1 MVRAIHSR
9 GSSHLDR
16 NCTTIDVMD
25 IILFDTVS
33 FLGVAIVVA
42 IVARRMGLPYTVGLV
57 LAGIGLALTGLETG
71 ALLTHDF
78 IFDVILPPLLFEA
91 ALSIH
96 WRELRRDMLPVVVL
110 STLGVVISAVVVAA
124 GLVELLAWPA
134 APAVVFGVLIAATD
148 PIAVLAMFKDTG
160 IKGRL
165 RLLVESE
172 SLFNDGVAA
181 VLFALVLTWAEATG
195 IGPPTA
201 AAVSRALILMT
212 GGGILVGIACGGA
225 AIALAGRT
233 SDHLVEAT
241 LTAVAAYGS
250 FLLAE
255 NFHFSGVLATVAAGL
270 LMGNLGVLREDE
282 RPKIFSPNGRSFVI
296 GLWEFAAFIANSL
309 IFLLIG
315 LRVAAMPFTGIG
327 VSALLV
333 AIGLVLAGR
342 ALTVYPLCLLFRSST
357 WAIPLY
363 EQHVLWWGGLRG
375 ALALALA
382 LALPPSFPLYNE
394 ILITAFGVVVFS
406 VVVQGLTMP
415 LLLRKLSLLPKN

>member
-1 MVRAIHSR
+1 
-9 GSSHLDR
+9 
-16 NCTTIDVMD
+16 MD
-25 IILFDTVS
+25 SVLTHTVN

-42 IVARRMGLPYTVGLV
+42 IIARRMGLPYTVGLV
-57 LAGIGLALTGLETG
+57 LTGIGLAVTGLETG
-71 ALLTHDF
+71 AMLTHDF

-110 STLGVVISAVVVAA
+110 STVGVVISAVVVAA
-124 GLVELLAWPA
+124 GMVEFLAWPA

-181 VLFALVLTWAEATG
+181 VLFALVLTWAQETDVG
-195 IGPPTA
+195 QLTTA
-201 AAVSRALILMT
+201 VVPRALALTT

-233 SDHLVEAT
+233 SDHLVEAA

-255 NFHFSGVLATVAAGL
+255 SLHFSGVLATVAAGL
-270 LMGNLGVLREDE
+270 LMGNLGMLREDE
-282 RPKIFSPNGRSFVI
+282 KLNIFSPDGRSFVI

-315 LRVAAMPFTGIG
+315 LKVAAMPITGIIG
-327 VSALLV
+327 SGALLI

-342 ALTVYPLCLLFRSST
+342 ALTVYPLCLLFRLST
-357 WAIPLY
+357 WAITTS

-415 LLLRKLSLLPKN
+415 LLLRKLSLLPKK

>member
-1 MVRAIHSR
+1 MDTALTH
-9 GSSHLDR
+9 
-16 NCTTIDVMD
+16 TI
-25 IILFDTVS
+25 S
-33 FLGVAIVVA
+33 FLGVAMIVA
-42 IVARRMGLPYTVGLV
+42 IIARRLNLPYTVGLV
-57 LAGIGLALTGLETG
+57 LAGQGLAVAGLAVAGRETG
-71 ALLTHDF
+71 AMLTHDF
-78 IFDVILPPLLFEA
+78 IFEVILPPLLFEA
-91 ALSIH
+91 ALSIR
-96 WRELRRDMLPVVVL
+96 WRELRRDMLPVAVL
-110 STLGVVISAVVVAA
+110 STLGVVITAVVVAA
-124 GLVELLAWPA
+124 GMVNFLAWPT
-134 APAVVFGVLIAATD
+134 APALVFGVLIAATD

-181 VLFALVLTWAEATG
+181 VLFALVLTWAQATDG
-195 IGPPTA
+195 SQLSTV
-201 AAVSRALILMT
+201 AVGRTLAFMT
-212 GGGILVGIACGGA
+212 GGGILVGVTCGA
-225 AIALAGRT
+225 AAVALAGRT

-270 LMGNLGVLREDE
+270 LMGNLGVLRDED
-282 RPKIFSPNGRSFVI
+282 RNISSSGCRSFVI
-296 GLWEFAAFIANSL
+296 DLWEFGAFIANSL

-315 LRVAAMPFTGIG
+315 LRLAPLTQVDTR
-327 VSALLV
+327 ALLL

-342 ALTVYPLCLLFRSST
+342 ALSVYPVSLFFRSSKC
-357 WAIPLY
+357 AVPLR

-382 LALPPSFPLYNE
+382 LALPASFPLHHE
-394 ILITAFGVVVFS
+394 ILATAFGVVVFS

-415 LLLRKLSLLPKN
+415 WLMRKLKFYDGK